1 MGFFDQVPQKV
12 FVRKPAGNH
21 FENPLTVDLVES
33 LSRHDYERVEA
44 ALAAG
49 ANPNDLGLVQQG
61 SSFGFL
67 PLHYFVGADDKDAV
81 QWLLDH
87 GANPALKAPYMGS
100 PLLFAVTLDRAERL
114 EQLLA
119 RHEVIL
125 IEKSVQQNLLFEAAR
140 RDAPRCLQLLVSEG
154 VPVDIADDAGYTL
167 LMRSIAMDKL
177 DLALWLIEQGATCN
191 VTAPNGVSAAYILSF
206 EMKTAIL
213 PGSEKE
219 RLARKIADL
228 MVKQGVIFPPLSPD
242 EAKLQ
247 SRS

>member
-1 MGFFDQVPQKV
+1 MGFFDQAPQKI
-12 FVRKPAGNH
+12 FARKPARNH
-21 FENPLTVDLVES
+21 FEDPLTIDLVEA
-33 LSRHDYERVEA
+33 LLRHEYERAEA
-44 ALAAG
+44 TLAAG
-49 ANPNDLGLVQQG
+49 ANPNDLGHVQQG

-67 PLHYFVGADDKDAV
+67 PLHYFVGADDSDAV
-81 QWLLDH
+81 KWLLDH
-87 GANPALKAPYMGS
+87 GANPALKAPHMGS

-114 EQLLA
+114 EQLLTWY
-119 RHEVIL
+119 EVTL
-125 IEKSVQQNLLFEAAR
+125 LEKSVQQNLLFEAAR
-140 RDAPRCLQLLVSEG
+140 RDAPRCLQLLVSKG
-154 VPVDIADDAGYTL
+154 VAVDITDDAGYTL
-167 LMRSIAMDKL
+167 LMRSIAMEKL

-206 EMKTAIL
+206 EMKTATL

-228 MVKQGVIFPPLSPD
+228 MIKQGVIFPPLSPA